1 VLAAIG
7 ALKAPMPPAYG
18 GLGLGTVD
26 PGRTIALPTD
36 NFLSQKVL
44 CLQGK
49 WATRRD
55 GIKYMANVASGIHS
69 GRRKTDVEHLL
80 NRIRH
85 AANYAAVP
93 LPAGIGAPG
102 EMAASFQFN
111 AQALNDDAD
120 LPFSYDPKNIDPV
133 LVEMLATGHFLA
145 ISPDILTLE
154 TNVTKELRG

>member
-1 VLAAIG
+1 VYPVSLTPERREQLLAA
-7 ALKAPMPPAYG
+7 
-18 GLGLGTVD
+18 
-26 PGRTIALPTD
+26 
-36 NFLSQKVL
+36 
-44 CLQGK
+44 
-49 WATRRD
+49 TRE
-55 GIKYMANVASGIHS
+55 AAVAFIE
-69 GRRKTDVEHLL
+69 D
-80 NRIRH
+80 

-93 LPAGIGAPG
+93 LPAGIGALG